1 MFTVTDYVFYVPHIL
16 RKEICAVRYISGSVK
31 KGRKTYFFV
40 KDTLTGKMEVSCTKY
55 LKHKVM
61 QNRSYNTVLRISRI
75 LPFYMD
81 FMSEREMTLKSVS
94 ALRFA
99 EQSEHFYE
107 FLMYIKTGAH
117 TGSYRE
123 VKNNTANSYLQAVFG
138 LYNFLHRNGEL
149 PFLSVLDDRNFSY
162 VTGVGTTVTSS
173 FLTYD
178 GYLKKNEH
186 TSHIAT
192 KEDIEKI
199 LSACNTNRDKLLI
212 MLMEETGLRIG
223 EALGIRYTEDIDF
236 EKKRIHV
243 RYRDENT
250 NRAYAKNAAE
260 RFMKISDATFSLIN
274 VYLSE
279 NADLFERTDYLFIVL
294 NGKTKGSPL
303 SANTFYSTLETI
315 GKHCGVHVTNHML
328 RHYFANERRKANWAI
343 VEISKALGHKNIST
357 TENYLHVT
365 PREIEDAQETYLKE
379 AGKNINISDF
389 L

>member
-1 MFTVTDYVFYVPHIL
+1 M
-16 RKEICAVRYISGSVK
+16 RYIQGSVK
-31 KGRKTYFFV
+31 KGRKTYFFI
-40 KDTLTGKMEVSCTKY
+40 KDTVTGQIDTQCTRY

-61 QNRSYNTVLRISRI
+61 QNRSLNTVLRIARI

-81 FMSEREMTLKSVS
+81 FLADRSLTLNAVASMK
-94 ALRFA
+94 FA

-107 FLMYIKTGAH
+107 FLMYIKGGAH
-117 TGSYRE
+117 TGSYKE

-138 LYNFLHRNGEL
+138 LYGFLHRNGEL

-162 VTGVGTTVTSS
+162 VTTVGTTVSSS

-186 TSHIAT
+186 TARVAT
-192 KEDIEKI
+192 KEDVQKI
-199 LSACNTNRDKLLI
+199 LAACNNNRDKLLI

-236 EKKRIHV
+236 EKRRIFV
-243 RYRDENT
+243 RYRDENA
-250 NRAYAKNAAE
+250 NRAYAKNAEE
-260 RFMKISDATFSLIN
+260 RYMKISDATFSLLN

-279 NADLFERTDYLFIVL
+279 NAELFEKTDYLFIVL
-294 NGKTKGSPL
+294 HGKTRGKPL
-303 SANTFYSTLETI
+303 SANTFYSSLETI

-328 RHYFANERRKANWAI
+328 RHYFADERRKANWAI
-343 VEISKALGHKNIST
+343 VEISKALGHKNIAT
-357 TENYLHVT
+357 TENYLHVS
-365 PREIEDAQETYLKE
+365 PREIEDAQDIYLKKATE
-379 AGKNINISDF
+379 GVNISDF